1 MYQAGSLVRIY
12 LLGKPA
18 GGSIIFADVAAV
30 LHRFASNAPFLV
42 LDDRPVVVR
51 IERADGGGSL
61 LGVLAEI
68 RLIDD
73 AVAIDDEGLHTGNA
87 ISHGPGNQ
95 A

>member
-18 GGSIIFADVAAV
+18 AGSIIFADVAAV

-42 LDDRPVVVR
+42 LDDGPVVVR

-68 RLIDD
+68 RLVDD
-73 AVAIDDEGLHTGNA
+73 AVAIDHEGLHPGNA